1 MHAISFILLLDN
13 LVISDKGIAIYSRER
28 KGSQESTNML
38 TSVGIVLLVL
48 YAGVRADSWYPPFEL
63 NLLNYKTKEG
73 QWQTKVRIMRLIYLS
88 GEQYTSIS
96 WSPHLAPGGQ

>member
-28 KGSQESTNML
+28 KGSPESTNML

-48 YAGVRADSWYPPFEL
+48 YTGVRADSWYPPFEL

-73 QWQTKVRIMRLIYLS
+73 QWQTKVRFTCLIYLP
-88 GEQYTSIS
+88 GEPHVS
-96 WSPHLAPGGQ
+96 WSPHLSPGG